1 MENKNPQET
10 IRIELNEEQKQQLR
24 ERTGQDANAIEF
36 SVQELEERI
45 APMVVDQRLAD
56 LM

>member
-1 MENKNPQET
+1 MDNKNPQET
-10 IRIELNEEQKQQLR
+10 IRIELNDEQKRQLR

-36 SVQELEERI
+36 SVEELEERI
-45 APMVVDQRLAD
+45 APTLVDERLAD